1 MRDRA
6 RHPDAS
12 SPLATEPRQRAVPIK
27 AIPIVDPSW
36 GVTMIDVTDSV
47 PPHPDQVDENG
58 WVLICFGEGEARPCP
73 LDADPP
79 NGRHGI
85 VAEYD
90 SGIDSHRLFLDHL
103 RSLLRPGVT
112 LRLIPRQGE

>member
-12 SPLATEPRQRAVPIK
+12 SPLATVPRRRAMPIK
-27 AIPIVDPSW
+27 AIPIVEPSW

-58 WVLICFGEGEARPCP
+58 WVLICFGEGDARPCP
-73 LDADPP
+73 LDPHTSA
-79 NGRHGI
+79 GRHGI

-90 SGIDSHRLFLDHL
+90 PGLGAHRLFLDYF
-103 RSLLRPGVT
+103 RTLLKPGVQ
-112 LRLIPRQGE
+112 LRLIPRQE